1 MLNEC
6 VSKWRETRVR
16 LLVHTCDAPLRGERA
31 GELTEPKKTAH
42 STRISPPFLA
52 FVKVKRSA
60 GFAGAEGAHLVPATS
75 EQALGDGCKKSA
87 GFAAKSLQ
95 VLQVL
100 TGTLTRPCGSRPV
113 KHTPSGRR
121 ARGSERD
128 AETAACDGRWCVQ
141 VGLLRF

>member
-16 LLVHTCDAPLRGERA
+16 LLVHTCDAPLRVERA

-60 GFAGAEGAHLVPATS
+60 GFAGAEGAHLVPATA

-87 GFAAKSLQ
+87 GFATKCLQ
-95 VLQVL
+95 VLQVQKVPTFCFL
-100 TGTLTRPCGSRPV
+100 RLN
-113 KHTPSGRR
+113 RR
-121 ARGSERD
+121 WK
-128 AETAACDGRWCVQ
+128 TAAKGLQ
-141 VGLLRF
+141 VSLHKVCRFCRFRRSPPFASPG